1 MNRKKATVYV
11 GPLKEYQEQLTDI
24 GQNTGTIECLG
35 HHSPSYIYGT
45 IEASHFNVSVPQC
58 EFNKFC

>member
-58 EFNKFC
+58 